1 VGFRRCQDIVA
12 WQLARELERRIFAFT
27 ANWPSAGD
35 FDYCCQIRNSGASAP
50 RNICEGFGRFL
61 PADFARFVRIAHGSL
76 EETKDH
82 LDAGL
87 ERKYLSEEEHREMCS
102 LAHRALGASTRLIVY
117 LDRAAE
123 EWKKEG
129 RRRPK
134 PKAQP
139 DPEP

>member
-1 VGFRRCQDIVA
+1 VSFKRCQDIVA
-12 WQLARELERRIFAFT
+12 WQLSRDLERRVFAFT
-27 ANWPSAGD
+27 ANWPPTRDG
-35 FDYCCQIRNSGASAP
+35 DYCRQIRKSGASAP

-87 ERKYLSEEEHREMCS
+87 EREYLTDEEHLVMYT
-102 LAHRALGASTRLIVY
+102 LANRALGASTRLIVY
-117 LDRAAE
+117 LDRAAR
-123 EWKKEG
+123 EWKKDG

-134 PKAQP
+134 PNGP
-139 DPEP
+139 TEP